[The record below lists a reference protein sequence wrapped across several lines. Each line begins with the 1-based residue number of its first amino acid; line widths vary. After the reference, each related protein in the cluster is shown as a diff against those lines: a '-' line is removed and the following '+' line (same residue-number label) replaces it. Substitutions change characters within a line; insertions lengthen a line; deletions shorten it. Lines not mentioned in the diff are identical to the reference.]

1 MNELRALQRASLV
14 NEDPVTC
21 CIYFNK
27 IVNVIMRIISS
38 QKLYNPFGKYRV
50 VDFFKRI
57 EFQNRGSPHA
67 HILVWLDNDPKEVI
81 SENMPKTIQLITDLC
96 SVSATD
102 LQETYANQVHKHTFT
117 CYKKNDN
124 KCRFN
129 IPYWPMDRIRIL
141 LPITK
146 NDGRRDALKK
156 RAIKLNQKL
165 NEKSYNTLDEF
176 LEDNKITMKYYLD
189 VIRASIRKATV
200 IYKRN
205 MNELW
210 TNTFNPWIANVLN
223 SNMDLQ
229 FIIDEYSCAAYVVEY
244 VNKSNRGVSNLHKQ
258 LIELQTEHPDQDF
271 IGLMKKV
278 CINLLN
284 TVEMSCQEAAWYLL
298 RQSMSEASREV
309 IFVPTMWASERVKS
323 YKKKKQMDMEELDDD
338 STDVWTL
345 NVLQKYEQRPRQ
357 LEDICLADFAAW
369 YVIKNNNKDYRRRQ
383 HARILRYSNYDMAEK
398 MSEYKREMVTLFV
411 PFRCEHI
418 EITDH
423 MKYLQLFD
431 EHREAIMR
439 KFEEYQQVD
448 INKYI
453 EEYNRL
459 FEGLQEECDEID
471 ARQELGVQ
479 TMATTDANN
488 DDINNINFGNLTA
501 VVRQRTNVLTT
512 EEFCEKMRM
521 TNPEQRDFLLTLLN
535 ALINGDK
542 NVQVFFTGVAGS
554 GKTFTLNLAKEVTN
568 RFAQTHT
575 TRTNAYVACA
585 STGKAAVAI
594 GGTTVHSAFRI
605 AISRRINAGLNRE
618 TIQTY
623 RNAFAGVRVV
633 IIDEVSMI
641 GADILDKIHSRMCDI
656 TGNFDD
662 SFGGMNVIFCGD
674 LRQLPP
680 VNATPIFKPLRNSL
694 NSAALWQSLNFYALT
709 KVMRQSD
716 VVFSTILTKIG
727 NGERLKDDETKLL
740 ESRFRTVE
748 WCNEHVPGAIRL
760 YHRNCEV
767 EKYNVEVIESTY
779 ISECNDIIQGYCSD
793 QELDSAK
800 KKLYKL
806 SVTECGGLPY
816 MLKLCVN
823 KPFMVNSNI
832 DVEDGIVNGAIG
844 EIKYLEYDEED
855 ETKLNRVWLKFENND
870 IGAKL
875 RIKSRP
881 LVVSKSGVL
890 SNEWTPITKRHATIS
905 ITTKIKCKRIQ
916 FPLSPACAM
925 TIHKSQG
932 GTFNEIIYNYHKS
945 QDQQLVYVAL
955 SRVTSINGLY
965 LTNNTNDYKFYHY
978 KENNSPKIIDLRNE
992 LQRLGNYKLTTVCE
1006 KAKQFLCNAINSIM
1020 SYNVQSL
1027 RAHSADLERDTI
1039 LQNINLL
1046 ALNETW
1052 LNNDERLNIEG
1063 FKWITQFKRKDVRAG
1078 GVAIYEKNEAE
1089 TMARPHRLMKGDG
1102 ENELRL
1108 ADADKYG
1115 DICAVQAKIDNKKC
1129 LVMSVYINP
1138 NTSMEN
1144 IIDFISRNLLAYSPN
1159 VCKLGSILEKKDY
1172 NDTPIILAGDF
1183 NLDVSKRENEKFLEL
1198 MRNKFGL
1205 HFLSNKES
1213 TTMGGSCIDMVFT
1226 RHVDN
1231 LSCYRYISYFSYHK
1245 PIIAITTKND
1255 DNTH

>member
-1 MNELRALQRASLV
+1 MNNIDNVQRPSTSKACDSGTDDDTLEMIDSDNDKELLLGHQHTMIWNESKYLDIAPGQNKMPLSVIYDKYAEELSFPAIYYGHPRIYKEGIRVTTFSMANSEIRRRDRRGVTPQHILYMAVKILRLRVKEGLHSTFKVHAAAENITRRMIEDKTFIDECVEKNLAFLKSIPNSMQYWNTRKKDLFAMIRQIGKPTMFLTISANEIRWPHLLKILYKLSREGNGVELNDPMNELRALQRASLV

-50 VDFFKRI
+50 VDYFKRI

-67 HILVWLDNDPKEVI
+67 HILVWLDNDPKEVLT
-81 SENMPKTIQLITDLC
+81 ENMPKTIELITDLC

-102 LQETYANQVHKHTFT
+102 LPETYANQVHKHTFT

-156 RAIKLNQKL
+156 RATKLYQKI
-165 NEKSYNTLDEF
+165 NEKSYNTLDDF
-176 LEDNKITMKYYLD
+176 LVDNNMTMKYYLD

-200 IYKRN
+200 VYKRN

-298 RQSMSEASREV
+298 KQPMSEASREV
-309 IFVPTMWASERVKS
+309 LFVSTMWASERVKL

-357 LEDICLADFAAW
+357 LED
-369 YVIKNNNKDYRRRQ
+369 N
-383 HARILRYSNYDMAEK
+383 
-398 MSEYKREMVTLFV
+398 
-411 PFRCEHI
+411 
-418 EITDH
+418 
-423 MKYLQLFD
+423 
-431 EHREAIMR
+431 
-439 KFEEYQQVD
+439 
-448 INKYI
+448 
-453 EEYNRL
+453 
-459 FEGLQEECDEID
+459 ECDEID
-471 ARQELGVQ
+471 ARQELVVQ

-488 DDINNINFGNLTA
+488 DDINSINFGNLTA

-512 EEFCEKMRM
+512 QEFCEKMRM

-535 ALINGDK
+535 ALINGEK
-542 NVQVFFTGVAGS
+542 TVQVFFTGVAGS
-554 GKTFTLNLAKEVTN
+554 GKTFTLNLAKEVT
-568 RFAQTHT
+568 
-575 TRTNAYVACA
+575 
-585 STGKAAVAI
+585 SKAAVAI

-605 AISRRINAGLNRE
+605 GISRRINAGLSRE

-641 GADILDKIHSRMCDI
+641 GADVLDKIHSRMGDI

-662 SFGGMNVIFCGD
+662 PFGGMNVIFCGD

-709 KVMRQSD
+709 RVMRQSD
-716 VVFSTILTKIG
+716 LVFSTILTKIG
-727 NGERLKDDETKLL
+727 NGERLTDDETKLL

-767 EKYNVEVIESTY
+767 DKYNVEVIESTY

-793 QELDSAK
+793 QELASAK

-844 EIKYLEYDEED
+844 ELKYLEYDEED

-890 SNEWTPITKRHATIS
+890 SNDWTPIAKRHATIS

-932 GTFNEIIYNYHKS
+932 GTFNEIVYNYHKS

-965 LTNNTNDYKFYHY
+965 LTNNTDDYKFYHY
-978 KENNSPKIIDLRNE
+978 KGNNSPKIIELRNE

-1006 KAKQFLCNAINSIM
+1006 KAKQFLCNAINSVM

-1039 LQNINLL
+1039 LQNIELL
-1046 ALNETW
+1046 VLNETW
-1052 LNNDERLNIEG
+1052 LNKDERVNIEG
-1063 FKWITQFKRKDVRAG
+1063 FKWITQYKRKDMQT
-1078 GVAIYEKNEAE
+1078 NTE
-1089 TMARPHRLMKGDG
+1089 TYA
-1102 ENELRL
+1102 
-1108 ADADKYG
+1108 
-1115 DICAVQAKIDNKKC
+1115 Q
-1129 LVMSVYINP
+1129 
-1138 NTSMEN
+1138 
-1144 IIDFISRNLLAYSPN
+1144 
-1159 VCKLGSILEKKDY
+1159 
-1172 NDTPIILAGDF
+1172 
-1183 NLDVSKRENEKFLEL
+1183 
-1198 MRNKFGL
+1198 
-1205 HFLSNKES
+1205 
-1213 TTMGGSCIDMVFT
+1213 
-1226 RHVDN
+1226 
-1231 LSCYRYISYFSYHK
+1231 
-1245 PIIAITTKND
+1245 
-1255 DNTH
+1255 